1 MVVKKTKKV
10 TKKMRKKTEKTKKK
24 PSAKQAKFKVNSFV
38 IIKDR
43 THLNRGMVGK
53 VMGESDIQRANPDV
67 AIRLNKNGKK
77 VVLRSKKLR
86 IATKK
91 EILDDPIK
99 HKLDKVKLTQ
109 AEINKMNEPW

>member
-1 MVVKKTKKV
+1 MIYIMVVKKTKKV
-10 TKKMRKKTEKTKKK
+10 TKKIGKKTEKNKKK
-24 PSAKQAKFKVNSFV
+24 PKFKVNSFV
-38 IIKDR
+38 MVKDR
-43 THLNRGMVGK
+43 KHLNQGMVGK
-53 VMGESDIQRANPDV
+53 VMGVSEIQPADPDV

-109 AEINKMNEPW
+109 GEINKMNEPW